1 MPINNK
7 QKIILLDI
15 SGSTQTLIEEK
26 LALGYVILF
35 MVNLQPAFNKLLIVY
50 ATPEVI

>member
-1 MPINNK
+1 MAVNDK
-7 QKIILLDI
+7 QKIAEIPNDANI
-15 SGSTQTLIEEK
+15 KAFIEGK

-35 MVNLQPAFNKLLIVY
+35 MVNLAPVRNFILVVY